1 LPASLKDLY
10 RLIDL
15 FKSIRGGLWNA
26 KSGIC
31 KAETI
36 SSERLSE
43 LQAHLTKVFRTCRS
57 AFTRR
62 ETQLTLPTLI
72 QPASKSLRI
81 STALRVLGRRLAV
94 LSRDSRPDTIWKILC
109 PVANSSFKN
118 PVETGRYPDL
128 QQAIHDFYLG
138 IHNCFAQ
145 LRDFAHFAGL
155 DIDDIWSKDSANET
169 TTTPLSV
176 FPPDS
181 VTRCRQWVSDFR
193 ASVERTQPLGLRA
206 VWLAACEW
214 RALRHTVA
222 YTLVVWERYLRHL
235 SPATNFF
242 NEGLSDYYKTSL
254 GYLLRA
260 TFQAHA
266 RLAPV
271 SRGCRPAC
279 QDSDDETGQC
289 AHADCW
295 LQRRNDPDWWW
306 WYSYFSPAPS
316 EAADSGCCRD
326 AACMASDLLEPVT
339 RVAVTQDAARLWRL
353 LLPEYHRQGV
363 STTCETVDGRAS
375 TEVVN
380 DFSPSTVRQTSSPSI
395 NDGTSECREEY
406 FTTPYLSASVLWEVG
421 FFYTLVLTLCT
432 LFRNWISFMR
442 HYFNCFRKETRSLDQ
457 ELYYHEIVSTLAL
470 EISDEAD
477 SSANV
482 SLTMRAFYDGLTAGL
497 ANRSHQKLAY
507 FYLNFGDVDRIGF
520 MDSISSFHYSS
531 LGRSVL
537 DEVFEASIGIAE
549 DMGLKK
555 VGVITQPCFT
565 ANVSDKGLFSVTRA
579 IMLWWNKRTICV
591 NRSGHPNFCTNFQSP
606 SRFTVPKALSDPY
619 TTDITFLFVNLLFLR
634 PGLEE
639 ESAAV
644 ECQRLQSLR
653 TMGTSEADSD
663 ATDEGVDRRSETPP
677 LAACDE
683 GFPRLP
689 IGDSHEAF
697 LLRLCYLALL
707 VQALLSWQGNE
718 KELDV
723 TKSDQ
728 QESVY
733 SEVDPHV
740 SLWLI
745 NKLLTVRGRLLL
757 LCGLSDCDSPPTAS
771 SVSEETGVATTAA
784 LKSLFAYLRCA
795 CLPFLR
801 IAAFILQEITNIESI
816 DEFIVLLAYLGLP
829 LGPEDLLAVLSVDC
843 DLDDANEEH
852 SVKSQRNDSSSS
864 LCLARL
870 ITSWCLVGR
879 SSHSRNLYSR
889 LRQQFTPQITVTP
902 PLLPEPQICVPHLIR
917 LPREHVSLL
926 ALVAE
931 WKNEHPQTSASS
943 YPSVCLVCGTVAS
956 FLYPNSQQ
964 SVALG
969 FDLPSTFRLE
979 HHSCDMQ
986 THVGRNHAGYAFI
999 LVLQMGNLLL
1009 SDHARQITKF
1019 PELYR
1024 DEFGEPDTH
1033 LRRGCPLF
1041 LDEAAYRRLNETW
1054 LKHEAIQSA
1063 PNEHPEASAPSYPS
1077 LCLVCGTVASFLYPK
1092 SQQSVPLGFDLPSTF
1107 RLERHI
1113 CDMQTHVGRN
1123 HAGYA
1128 FILLLQM
1135 GNLLLLSDHARQITK
1150 FPELYRDEFGE
1161 PETILRYEL
1170 LMRPKGDRKINS
1182 SGFLLR

>member
-1 LPASLKDLY
+1 MLPSSLPHLLANLPSGVGVEGEKRIRKKKKKKIKTLKPAVSSFDRLDYYGGQSKSGKVGMTTSAADSLLPRPLLASRDPIDEEGTFVAFCPHVMHADCKANSTRQMNYLSSVVRVGKFKCPVCSALSNFDLPLYDHVTDGLSPVWLSRQLTAAQSRYELTVWLRQLQRWLDERPPLASSGSAPDRQVQQKKDLPASLQELY

-15 FKSIRGGLWNA
+15 FKSSRGGLQSA
-26 KSGIC
+26 KSGTC

-36 SSERLSE
+36 SSVRLSE
-43 LQAHLTKVFRTCRS
+43 LQAYLTKIFRTCRS
-57 AFTRR
+57 TFRRR

-72 QPASKSLRI
+72 QPASTSLRI
-81 STALRVLGRRLAV
+81 STTLRVLGGRLAV
-94 LSRDSRPDTIWKILC
+94 LSRDSQPDM
-109 PVANSSFKN
+109 ANSSFVN
-118 PVETGRYPDL
+118 PVETDRYPAL
-128 QQAIHDFYLG
+128 QLAINDFYLG
-138 IHNCFAQ
+138 IHNCFAK

-155 DIDDIWSKDSANET
+155 DFDDIWSKDSANET
-169 TTTPLSV
+169 TAMPPSV

-181 VTRCRQWVSDFR
+181 VTSCRQWMSDFR
-193 ASVERTQPLGLRA
+193 AYVERTQPLGLRA

-242 NEGLSDYYKTSL
+242 NGGLSDYYKTSL

-289 AHADCW
+289 AHAECW

-316 EAADSGCCRD
+316 EATDSGCCRD
-326 AACMASDLLEPVT
+326 TACMASDLLEPVT

-353 LLPEYHRQGV
+353 LLPEYRRQGV
-363 STTCETVDGRAS
+363 STTCETVHGRAP

-380 DFSPSTVRQTSSPSI
+380 EFSPSTIRPTSSPSI
-395 NDGTSECREEY
+395 NDGTSKCREES
-406 FTTPYLSASVLWEVG
+406 FTSPYQSVSVLWE
-421 FFYTLVLTLCT
+421 
-432 LFRNWISFMR
+432 
-442 HYFNCFRKETRSLDQ
+442 
-457 ELYYHEIVSTLAL
+457 A
-470 EISDEAD
+470 
-477 SSANV
+477 
-482 SLTMRAFYDGLTAGL
+482 
-497 ANRSHQKLAY
+497 
-507 FYLNFGDVDRIGF
+507 
-520 MDSISSFHYSS
+520 
-531 LGRSVL
+531 
-537 DEVFEASIGIAE
+537 
-549 DMGLKK
+549 
-555 VGVITQPCFT
+555 
-565 ANVSDKGLFSVTRA
+565 
-579 IMLWWNKRTICV
+579 
-591 NRSGHPNFCTNFQSP
+591 
-606 SRFTVPKALSDPY
+606 
-619 TTDITFLFVNLLFLR
+619 DITFLFVNLLFLR
-634 PGLEE
+634 PGVEE
-639 ESAAV
+639 EGAAV

-653 TMGTSEADSD
+653 TMGTSEAVSD
-663 ATDEGVDRRSETPP
+663 ATAKCVDRRSETPP

-718 KELDV
+718 KELDA
-723 TKSDQ
+723 TKSYQPPQ

-740 SLWLI
+740 SLWLT
-745 NKLLTVRGRLLL
+745 NKLLTVRGRLRL

-771 SVSEETGVATTAA
+771 SVSEETGAATAVA
-784 LKSLFAYLRCA
+784 LKSLFAHLRSA

-801 IAAFILQEITNIESI
+801 IAAFILQEITNIEVPAALCQPSTDKSI

-864 LCLARL
+864 FWLARL
-870 ITSWCLVGR
+870 ITSWCLVGC

-889 LRQQFTPQITVTP
+889 LRQQLTPQITTVP

-917 LPREHVSLL
+917 LPQEHVSLL

-931 WKNEHPQTSASS
+931 WKNEHPEASAPS
-943 YPSVCLVCGTVAS
+943 YPSLCLVCGTVAS

-964 SVALG
+964 SVPLG
-969 FDLPSTFRLE
+969 FDLPSTFRLKRQ
-979 HHSCDMQ
+979 SCDMQ
-986 THVGRNHAGYAFI
+986 IHVGRNHAGYAFI
-999 LVLQMGNLLL
+999 LLLQMGNLLLL
-1009 SDHARQITKF
+1009 SDHARQMTKF

-1063 PNEHPEASAPSYPS
+1063 P
-1077 LCLVCGTVASFLYPK
+1077 
-1092 SQQSVPLGFDLPSTF
+1092 
-1107 RLERHI
+1107 
-1113 CDMQTHVGRN
+1113 
-1123 HAGYA
+1123 
-1128 FILLLQM
+1128 
-1135 GNLLLLSDHARQITK
+1135 
-1150 FPELYRDEFGE
+1150 
-1161 PETILRYEL
+1161 
-1170 LMRPKGDRKINS
+1170 
-1182 SGFLLR
+1182 